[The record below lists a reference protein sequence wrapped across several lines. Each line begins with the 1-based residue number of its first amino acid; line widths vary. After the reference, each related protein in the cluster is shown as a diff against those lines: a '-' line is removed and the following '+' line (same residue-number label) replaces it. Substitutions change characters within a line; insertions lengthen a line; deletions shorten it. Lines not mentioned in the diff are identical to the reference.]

1 MKDEEGERGNEI
13 GDERGENKN
22 DNKNKNKNKDEDG
35 IECRPS
41 DYHHIFILL
50 FITIVI
56 SASDFHDI
64 IIGNKT

>member
-22 DNKNKNKNKDEDG
+22 ENKNKNKNKDEDG

-41 DYHHIFILL
+41 DFRLIFIL
-50 FITIVI
+50 FVTTIVN
-56 SASDFHDI
+56 SASNFYDI
-64 IIGNKT
+64 IIGNST

>member
-1 MKDEEGERGNEI
+1 MKDEEAERGNE
-13 GDERGENKN
+13 RGEERSE
-22 DNKNKNKNKDEDG
+22 NKNKNKNKNKNEDG

-41 DYHHIFILL
+41 DCHQIFILL

-56 SASDFHDI
+56 SASNFYDI